1 MSNPCFLDNDEDI
14 YNPKIPRYEGMKGVV
29 LFEGSTTTGD
39 NITENGE
46 LANFKDYDAV
56 LVEVNLYNRQT
67 ILISNPNESSVQFL
81 QNSWGDTVYF
91 VQAVV
96 NMSENSF
103 TITSTQT
110 YIYTSSIGKRNGNA
124 SVKKIIGFKRLLK

>member
-14 YNPKIPRYEGMKGVV
+14 YNSKIPRYEGMKGVV

-110 YIYTSSIGKRNGNA
+110 YIYTGSIGKRNGNA
-124 SVKKIIGFKRLLK
+124 SVKKIIVFKRLLK

>member
-110 YIYTSSIGKRNGNA
+110 YIYTGSIGKRNGNA

>member
-110 YIYTSSIGKRNGNA
+110 YIYTDSIGKRNGNA